1 MSLDGV
7 LLLREPL
14 SRVLVHDTK
23 GCRAEELFQLL
34 SVGVQDGKT
43 KSQGTSNV
51 EFDKRHIDHG
61 LSTCQI
67 SAKIMITPGVEPGIS

>member
-1 MSLDGV
+1 MSLNGV
-7 LLLREPL
+7 LLSREPL

-43 KSQGTSNV
+43 KGQGTSKV

-67 SAKIMITPGVEPGIS
+67 SAKI